1 MGEVFRVHHVYAYA
15 PDSRRL
21 FEMLQ
26 SIETLRFVADLPSYE
41 TIFAT

>member
-1 MGEVFRVHHVYAYA
+1 MGEIVRVHRVYACA

-26 SIETLRFVADLPSYE
+26 SIETLRFMADLPSCA
-41 TIFAT
+41 TIFAA

>member
-1 MGEVFRVHHVYAYA
+1 MGEILRVHRVYAYA

-26 SIETLRFVADLPSYE
+26 SIETLRFVAYLPSCE
-41 TIFAT
+41 AIFSA

>member
-1 MGEVFRVHHVYAYA
+1 MDEIFRVHRVYAYA

-26 SIETLRFVADLPSYE
+26 SIETLRFVADLPSCA
-41 TIFAT
+41 TIFAA